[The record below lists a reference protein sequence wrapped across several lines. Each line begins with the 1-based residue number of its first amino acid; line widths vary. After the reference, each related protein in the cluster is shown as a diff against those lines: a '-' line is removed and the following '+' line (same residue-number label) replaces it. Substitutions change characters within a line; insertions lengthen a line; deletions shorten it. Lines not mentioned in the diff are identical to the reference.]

1 MAKLPR
7 ARPVQPAALPLPVPS
22 IWYRYAPGDPTHG
35 DLLDGPPRARPD
47 KAVRHIFYPRAAAVR
62 RHLYQWSG
70 SLLVGVRDLTA
81 DWADP
86 DRAARLHRRALCV
99 ERLEKTLRDR
109 IAALDASGVQT
120 DWPEFLQ
127 LEQALRDLRDLSAA
141 PWCPLE
147 K

>member
-1 MAKLPR
+1 MAKLPSL
-7 ARPVQPAALPLPVPS
+7 RPVQPAALPLPVPS
-22 IWYRYAPGDPTHG
+22 IWYRYA
-35 DLLDGPPRARPD
+35 
-47 KAVRHIFYPRAAAVR
+47 
-62 RHLYQWSG
+62 
-70 SLLVGVRDLTA
+70 LTA

-86 DRAARLHRRALCV
+86 DRAARLHRRALCI

-109 IAALDASGVQT
+109 MAALDASGSEA